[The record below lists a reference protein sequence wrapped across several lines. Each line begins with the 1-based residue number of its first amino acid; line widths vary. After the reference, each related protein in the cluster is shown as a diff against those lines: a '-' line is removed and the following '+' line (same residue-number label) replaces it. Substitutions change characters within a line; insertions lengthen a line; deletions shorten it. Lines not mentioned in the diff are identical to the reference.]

1 MLAAY
6 SAILIKESKTF
17 LIDFSLKIAAKV
29 NRGIEAETFFLFFFS
44 FFFVFVFP
52 LQERAGIRSIFCE
65 NIFPSLCLHS
75 INSADR
81 CCLPFAKSERAS
93 SNASPDQ
100 TSLAEVCDWFDFSS
114 PKATVSAYHVPFF
127 LFLFLSLS
135 GSFEANIYSVALF
148 SSQAR
153 KISFASERH
162 LKSIH
167 VPRCLNVRNS
177 VCFI

>member
-17 LIDFSLKIAAKV
+17 LIDFPLKIAAKV
-29 NRGIEAETFFLFFFS
+29 NRGIEAETFFLFFF
-44 FFFVFVFP
+44 VFP
-52 LQERAGIRSIFCE
+52 LQEREPAFVLFFG

-93 SNASPDQ
+93 SNARRE

-127 LFLFLSLS
+127 LS

-148 SSQAR
+148 RAR
-153 KISFASERH
+153 HAKSLSLLNAISKAFTYHA
-162 LKSIH
+162 
-167 VPRCLNVRNS
+167 V
-177 VCFI
+177 